1 MLEAYNSSENGKINP
16 DDCRDR
22 SPRSSPAPERKIET
36 TLDEIFT
43 SECEEPVPSD
53 VPILERIDIE
63 FAYDDTLSSVSDLSL
78 SHIEPPPSPKY
89 FFPQIPDTPV
99 KDSHSQGKNINKN
112 NLFQFFLILH
122 LRRLV

>member
-22 SPRSSPAPERKIET
+22 SPRSSPSPERKIET
-36 TLDEIFT
+36 TLDEIVT

-53 VPILERIDIE
+53 VPILDMIDLE

-78 SHIEPPPSPKY
+78 SHIEPPP
-89 FFPQIPDTPV
+89 FAPV
-99 KDSHSQGKNINKN
+99 
-112 NLFQFFLILH
+112 
-122 LRRLV
+122 LV